1 MGFDGDARL
10 EYADSLCVG
19 LRSESRLGRS
29 SSTAFT
35 VSSVTVMLPYKRF
48 ERTEVSVAIP
58 SELSKL
64 QMGASDEQ
72 QQLVL
77 DDEVKYGAVASD
89 AQLSPTKTEDA
100 DLEDEVLRDGPPPR
114 LLSPEDT

>member
-48 ERTEVSVAIP
+48 ERTERNCRW
-58 SELSKL
+58 ELQTSSSSSYWT
-64 QMGASDEQ
+64 MRSSM
-72 QQLVL
+72 VL
-77 DDEVKYGAVASD
+77 SHRTH
-89 AQLSPTKTEDA
+89 S
-100 DLEDEVLRDGPPPR
+100 
-114 LLSPEDT
+114 